1 MENVN
6 LESVI
11 QQTIARFKQNRSGE
25 KPLVFVSVSP
35 SIAQI
40 AWSDGSLKEFVR
52 LFVYE
57 CLHSSDP
64 DKTIE
69 VLLTR
74 RAEIGDV
81 NDFVGLHP
89 SYWVQLRLSGRG
101 LKYNESM
108 IENIFRGLGYSCE
121 EWVGVDNSEIRLGI
135 FGTKFNPAAKMLL
148 CLNSVRG
155 TLKCD
160 LLLPVSEYA
169 PLPNVAARTRTPSR
183 HEFN

>member
-6 LESVI
+6 LEAVI
-11 QQTIARFKQNRSGE
+11 QQTITRFKHNRSGE
-25 KPLVFVSVSP
+25 KPLVFLSVSP
-35 SIAQI
+35 NITQI
-40 AWSDGSLKEFVR
+40 PWNDGSLKEFVR

-57 CLHSSDP
+57 CLHSSEP
-64 DKTIE
+64 DKAIE

-74 RAEIGDV
+74 RAEIGDI
-81 NDFVGLHP
+81 NQFLGLRP

-101 LKYNESM
+101 LKYNERM
-108 IENIFRGLGYSCE
+108 LEDMFRGLGYRCE
-121 EWVGVDNSEIRLGI
+121 EWVGLDNSELRLGN
-135 FGTKFNPAAKMLL
+135 FETQYNPDAKMIV

-169 PLPNVAARTRTPSR
+169 TLPTLNTRNRNSVAPRV
-183 HEFN
+183 